1 MSPEFKAS
9 VRAYAEALLQK
20 EFGTNGTVITK
31 REHDL
36 ISGLVYRFIHRLTV
50 QEELANVEEAVMSAA
65 GGSGRADREIRRCHL
80 NYNLLSFRRSW
91 VNRSSRCV
99 SDRGM
104 LKPNCRMDS
113 DRTCLMM

>member
-50 QEELANVEEAVMSAA
+50 QAIDVANVKGKYDAECFTFAC
-65 GGSGRADREIRRCHL
+65 RK
-80 NYNLLSFRRSW
+80 NLR
-91 VNRSSRCV
+91 
-99 SDRGM
+99 M
-104 LKPNCRMDS
+104 LKRLS
-113 DRTCLMM
+113 CLLRAEADVQIEKFGDVI